1 MDSKTFSAALAKR
14 TGRGKKD
21 VETLMQAI
29 KEAIRQYCGELD
41 TVAIPGFGN
50 FEAVKHDEQIVNDRV
65 SGKMMLLPPEVEL
78 TFHPATKLRTSLEK
92 LQ

>member
-1 MDSKTFSAALAKR
+1 MFSAALAKR
-14 TGRGKKD
+14 TGRSKKD

-29 KEAIRQYCGELD
+29 KESLRQHCGDLD
-41 TVAIPGFGN
+41 IVAIPGFGN
-50 FEAVKHDEQIVNDRV
+50 FEALKHDEQIVNDRV

-78 TFHPATKLRTSLEK
+78 TFHPATKLRTNLEK

>member
-1 MDSKTFSAALAKR
+1 MDNKTFIAALAKR
-14 TGRGKKD
+14 TGRGRKD

-29 KEAIRQYCGELD
+29 REAIRQHCGELD

-78 TFHPATKLRTSLEK
+78 TFHPATKLRTSLK
-92 LQ
+92 